1 MFAFAGPNS
10 STCLHCTSKLSSR
23 RSVHVGCALSN
34 VTVGLHPL
42 QSALAGAPALPAI
55 SQMYAA
61 DAHNA
66 IPAAARTSVAPGD
79 NGPILGTD
87 RSRSTST
94 STSGSSSSWQE
105 VILQKAM
112 EPSQL
117 IRLILKAKIKGDQH
131 VANVSNTA
139 SGTPTSSNAVNAA
152 TAAAAASQAGVMP
165 YKQLTMRPVLIK
177 NQQQLQ
183 ISLLDARQDTTKN
196 YTHQQAA
203 EQLQQLL
210 QLPWQSATVHTLQ
223 QTVTVQIT
231 KKGRALMQQTA
242 ATAVPAQQAASAA
255 GLSRQDLQLVQPDD
269 AAIGL
274 IQLQHDRMKALPIS
288 GSVADPFL
296 QKIGVQTADGR
307 IKANMQGKFT
317 QINEFLK
324 LLIHTGELEY
334 MAKETTTAA
343 VGQPAAAASPAP
355 SAGSIATSASSNGGT
370 GFDADSEFSSSG
382 IFSNNGDKAVV
393 HVLDCGCGSSH
404 LTFGTFYYLRHVRG
418 LPVQLTG
425 IDTNR
430 ALMDRSN
437 RYCQD
442 LGIAQHAQFR
452 TAAIK
457 EYQPAAAPA
466 VVLALHACDTATD
479 QALAL
484 GIRSRARIIMSVPC
498 CHKDLHRQQQQ
509 WQQQQRQQQEGR
521 DSSTLDLFDP
531 LLTHGIL
538 RQRMLDLLTDTFRA
552 HLLRLCGYR

>member
-307 IKANMQGKFT
+307 IKANMQVSICLPK
-317 QINEFLK
+317 
-324 LLIHTGELEY
+324 
-334 MAKETTTAA
+334 
-343 VGQPAAAASPAP
+343 
-355 SAGSIATSASSNGGT
+355 GSTSALNRWPLHLPGQSYHAFHYACLFVAFTRSSCGSLLVPIQHTQHTQPCNNCFCCIQLLGIGWHHLVIRVWS
-370 GFDADSEFSSSG
+370 ADSQG
-382 IFSNNGDKAVV
+382 
-393 HVLDCGCGSSH
+393 
-404 LTFGTFYYLRHVRG
+404 
-418 LPVQLTG
+418 
-425 IDTNR
+425 
-430 ALMDRSN
+430 
-437 RYCQD
+437 
-442 LGIAQHAQFR
+442 
-452 TAAIK
+452 
-457 EYQPAAAPA
+457 
-466 VVLALHACDTATD
+466 
-479 QALAL
+479 
-484 GIRSRARIIMSVPC
+484 
-498 CHKDLHRQQQQ
+498 
-509 WQQQQRQQQEGR
+509 
-521 DSSTLDLFDP
+521 
-531 LLTHGIL
+531 
-538 RQRMLDLLTDTFRA
+538 
-552 HLLRLCGYR
+552 